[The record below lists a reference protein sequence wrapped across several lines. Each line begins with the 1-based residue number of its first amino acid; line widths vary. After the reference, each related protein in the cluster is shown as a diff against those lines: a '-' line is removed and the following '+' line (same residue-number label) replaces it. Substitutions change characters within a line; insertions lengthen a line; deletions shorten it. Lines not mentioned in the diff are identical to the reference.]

1 MSDIVHPPSPSAVG
15 HARPQQS
22 SPLINVYFRARPAA
36 TRPTRMG
43 RRTHGMA
50 YGVEQ
55 AETAG
60 RCGRPRSSYLADPNA
75 SSTTSLR
82 SAVHRSGTASSNP
95 VRSSEESANHR
106 SPASGEARDRTLC
119 VNQHRTGTP
128 KVFSGNGFGRRPA
141 LLNNGLRPV
150 TLVRRDAPTD
160 LTRRFHRRSR
170 WNAAMPNDAPAA
182 CAALFEELADI
193 VFGHPIDACVDD
205 FLHRLAV
212 VKRKQRVH
220 RLLAHLEG
228 SLSHERGDIA
238 LFEELQLGG

>member
-1 MSDIVHPPSPSAVG
+1 MTDGPPAAATSARFVNLPLSPSKAKTTILSSSWNPTYSMSDIVHPPSPSAVG

-50 YGVEQ
+50 YGVKK

-95 VRSSEESANHR
+95 VRSSGESAANLT
-106 SPASGEARDRTLC
+106 SYGLYDA
-119 VNQHRTGTP
+119 
-128 KVFSGNGFGRRPA
+128 VFTMRHFDPTA
-141 LLNNGLRPV
+141 L
-150 TLVRRDAPTD
+150 
-160 LTRRFHRRSR
+160 
-170 WNAAMPNDAPAA
+170 
-182 CAALFEELADI
+182 
-193 VFGHPIDACVDD
+193 
-205 FLHRLAV
+205 
-212 VKRKQRVH
+212 
-220 RLLAHLEG
+220 
-228 SLSHERGDIA
+228 
-238 LFEELQLGG
+238 